1 MNLVDALALY
11 GLTAGY
17 SQEQVDEVF
26 SRLVRECTDNG
37 EHHKVADILA
47 ARVALISAIG
57 DQPEPE
63 PEPQEE
69 KESDLAIKY
78 LDSNSKNVFIT
89 GAGGTGKSFLLKALV
104 QHWSNRNLA
113 VVAFTGVAALNV
125 SGETAHKFF
134 KLPPHGALSFI
145 DWKTKVN
152 AKMRTK
158 YEALDILILDEVS
171 MASADLLDSINNLLK
186 AARRSEE
193 PFGGV
198 RVVLFGDP
206 WQLPPVIDQGDKV
219 AYEKM
224 VEKYPMGCWFFESEG
239 YQAGDFEVIELVTN
253 HRVQDADTSGSA
265 FLKALS
271 VLRKGEERLDALN
284 LFNSRVGQHP
294 LMPNAITIVSTNE
307 EVAMI
312 NEDYMSKIQKPL
324 MSFDIRVQ
332 ILDNS
337 LIGKEIDFDRLTP
350 AKKLLLKEGAQV
362 MFIKNDDQGNQVV
375 NGKREVRWVNGT
387 TGVIEGFSDDGETVF
402 VRVKE
407 TVYPVGRSVWD
418 DVQHEVVETVLPNG
432 AIDAAI
438 RPKTRIQYSQFP
450 LKLAWA
456 LTIHKSQ
463 GQTYDAMYFDPSR
476 IFAEGQTYVALS
488 RSRSLEGI
496 GLINPVTDNGVKVS
510 EAVRQFMN
518 TVKVKHLIEQ
528 DGSSSN

>member
-1 MNLVDALALY
+1 MNLEDALALY
-11 GLTAGY
+11 GLQKGF
-17 SQEQVDEVF
+17 SQDQVDAAF
-26 SRLVRECTDNG
+26 DRLVRHCADKG
-37 EHHKVADILA
+37 EHHKVADILS
-47 ARVALISAIG
+47 ARSLLLGAIEIR
-57 DQPEPE
+57 PEAE
-63 PEPQEE
+63 PREE

-78 LDSNSKNVFIT
+78 LNSHNRNIFIT
-89 GAGGTGKSFLLKALV
+89 GAGGTGKSYLLKALV
-104 QHWSNRNLA
+104 ENWSNRNLA

-145 DWKTKVN
+145 DWKTRVN
-152 AKMRTK
+152 GKMRTK
-158 YEALDILILDEVS
+158 YEALEILILDEVS
-171 MASADLLDSINNLLK
+171 MASADLLDSISNLLK
-186 AARRSEE
+186 VARRSEE

-198 RVVLFGDP
+198 RVILFGDP
-206 WQLPPVIDQGDKV
+206 YQLPPVMDQNDEV
-219 AYEKM
+219 AYEQM
-224 VEKYPMGCWFFESEG
+224 IERYPMGCWFFEAEAYKSG
-239 YQAGDFEVIELVTN
+239 NFEVIELVTN
-253 HRVQDADTSGSA
+253 YRVNDANNKGAT

-271 VLRKGEERLDALN
+271 DLRKGSNRIEALN
-284 LFNSRVGQHP
+284 IFNTRVGEEP
-294 LMPNAITIVSTNE
+294 ADPNAITIVSTNE
-307 EVAMI
+307 EVALI
-312 NEDYMSKIQKPL
+312 NESHMAKIQKPI
-324 MSFDIRVQ
+324 MEFEIKVQ
-332 ILDNS
+332 IHDKS

-387 TGVIEGFSDDGETVF
+387 TGVIEGFSEDNETIY

-432 AIDAAI
+432 AIDTAI
-438 RPKTRIQYSQFP
+438 KPRTRIQYSQFP

-488 RSRSLEGI
+488 RARSLEGI
-496 GLINPVTDNGVKVS
+496 GLLNPVSDNGVKVS
-510 EAVRQFMN
+510 EAVRQFMD
-518 TVKVKHLIEQ
+518 TAEIKQLRR
-528 DGSSSN
+528 DFA